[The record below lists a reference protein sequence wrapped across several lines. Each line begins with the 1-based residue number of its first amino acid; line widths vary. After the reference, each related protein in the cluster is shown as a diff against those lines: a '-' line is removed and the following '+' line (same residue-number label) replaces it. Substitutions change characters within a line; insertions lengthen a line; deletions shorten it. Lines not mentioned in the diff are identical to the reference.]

1 MELTVVVPTF
11 DEGPNVAELVR
22 RLTEATA
29 GLDAEVLFVD
39 DSRDDTPDV
48 IRRVAAASS
57 LPVRLLHRDE
67 PTGGLSGAVV
77 EGLQAARGEWVV
89 VMDGD
94 LQHPPEMV
102 PVLLETA
109 GATGADVVVASR
121 YVGGGDAGGLD
132 GRWRH
137 LVSTAS
143 SLLARSMFPL
153 RLRNV
158 TDPMTGFFAVRAGSI
173 DVAALRPRGF
183 KILLEVLARNK
194 VEVVEEPFVFG
205 ERFAGES
212 KATFANGLRYLQ
224 QLTALRFGRLS
235 TFALVGAFGAV
246 MNLAI
251 MWGLEQF
258 GVHYMPAAVVSAAV
272 TIVMNFLLL
281 EHFVFHDLR
290 AEGRSVWKRAAQS
303 FTFNGIEAAVR
314 LPFLHW
320 LVVLTG
326 MPPVLAQALTL
337 VVAFL
342 LRFVFHAQVVYRPRK
357 SVPDRAEPQL
367 GEPSNAV
374 PPEED

>member
-1 MELTVVVPTF
+1 MQVTVVVPTF
-11 DEGPNVAELVR
+11 NEGPNVAELVR
-22 RLTEATA
+22 RLTAA
-29 GLDAEVLFVD
+29 ADGLELEVLFVD
-39 DSRDDTPDV
+39 DSRDDTPAI
-48 IRRVAAASS
+48 IRQVAETSAV
-57 LPVRLLHRDE
+57 PVRLLHRDE
-67 PTGGLSGAVV
+67 PVGGLSGAVV
-77 EGLQAARGEWVV
+77 EGLEDAQGEWVV

-102 PVLLETA
+102 PVLLDTA
-109 GATGADVVVASR
+109 ATTGADVVVASR

-132 GRWRH
+132 GRWRRM
-137 LVSTAS
+137 VSTAS

-158 TDPMTGFFAVRAGSI
+158 TDPMTGFFAVRTGSI

-183 KILLEVLARNK
+183 KILLEILARNK

-212 KATFANGLRYLQ
+212 KATLSNGLRYLQ
-224 QLTALRFGRLS
+224 QLTALRFGKLS
-235 TFALVGAFGAV
+235 AFALVGAFGAV
-246 MNLAI
+246 LNLAI
-251 MWGLEQF
+251 MWGLEQV

-272 TIVMNFLLL
+272 TIVTNFLLL

-303 FTFNGIEAAVR
+303 FTFNGIEAAIR

-342 LRFVFHAQVVYRPRK
+342 LRFVFHAQVVYRPRRTAPAATLRL
-357 SVPDRAEPQL
+357 PDGEAAPAPAE
-367 GEPSNAV
+367 EK
-374 PPEED
+374 

>member
-1 MELTVVVPTF
+1 MQVTVVVPTF
-11 DEGPNVAELVR
+11 NEGPNVREVVR
-22 RLTEATA
+22 RLGDAVE
-29 GLDAEVLFVD
+29 GIDAEVLFVD

-48 IRRVAAASS
+48 IRAAATTST
-57 LPVRLLHRDE
+57 LPVRLLHRQE
-67 PTGGLSGAVV
+67 PVGGLSGAVV
-77 EGLQAARGEWVV
+77 DGLREARGEWVV

-109 GATGADVVVASR
+109 QETGADVVVASR
-121 YVGGGDAGGLD
+121 YVGGGDASGLD

-143 SLLARSMFPL
+143 SLLARSMFPV

-158 TDPMTGFFAVRAGSI
+158 TDPMTGFFAVRTASI
-173 DVAALRPRGF
+173 DLAALRPRGF

-194 VEVVEEPFVFG
+194 VAVVEEPFVFG

-224 QLTALRFGRLS
+224 QLTALRFGRMS

-246 MNLAI
+246 LNLAI
-251 MWGLEQF
+251 MWGLEQV

-272 TIVMNFLLL
+272 TIVTNFLLL

-290 AEGRSVWKRAAQS
+290 AEGRSVWRRAAQS
-303 FTFNGIEAAVR
+303 FTFNGIEAAIR

-337 VVAFL
+337 IVAFL
-342 LRFVFHAQVVYRPRK
+342 LRFVFHAQVVYRPRA
-357 SVPDRAEPQL
+357 SVPAREAPLVE
-367 GEPSNAV
+367 EPSRAV
-374 PPEED
+374 SDDDQ

>member
-1 MELTVVVPTF
+1 MQVTVVVPTF
-11 DEGPNVAELVR
+11 EEGPNVAELVR
-22 RLTEATA
+22 RL
-29 GLDAEVLFVD
+29 GDAVDGIDTEVLFVD
-39 DSRDDTPDV
+39 DSRDDTPEV
-48 IRRVAAASS
+48 IRRVAASAPI
-57 LPVRLLHRDE
+57 PVRLLHRDQ
-67 PTGGLSGAVV
+67 PVGGLSGAVV
-77 EGLQAARGEWVV
+77 EGLRAARGEWVV

-94 LQHPPEMV
+94 LQHPPEMT

-109 GATGADVVVASR
+109 LSTGADVVVASR

-132 GRWRH
+132 GRWRR
-137 LVSTAS
+137 LVSMAS
-143 SLLARSMFPL
+143 SLLARSMFPV

-158 TDPMTGFFAVRAGSI
+158 TDPMTGFFAVRTASI
-173 DVAALRPRGF
+173 DLAALRPRGF
-183 KILLEVLARNK
+183 KILLEILARNK

-224 QLTALRFGRLS
+224 QLTALRFGRMS

-251 MWGLEQF
+251 MWGLEQV

-272 TIVMNFLLL
+272 TIVTNFLLL

-303 FTFNGIEAAVR
+303 FTFNGIEAALR

-342 LRFVFHAQVVYRPRK
+342 LRFVFHAQVVYRPRR
-357 SVPDRAEPQL
+357 SVPDRAVPL
-367 GEPSNAV
+367 DGERSATA

>member
-1 MELTVVVPTF
+1 MQVTVVVPTF
-11 DEGPNVAELVR
+11 NEGPNVEELVG
-22 RLTEATA
+22 RLAVAVE
-29 GLDAEVLFVD
+29 GIDAEVLFVD
-39 DSRDDTPDV
+39 DSTDDTPV
-48 IRRVAAASS
+48 VVARVAGSSS

-67 PTGGLSGAVV
+67 PVGGLSGAVV
-77 EGLQAARGEWVV
+77 EGLGEARGEWVV

-109 GATGADVVVASR
+109 ASTGADIVVASR
-121 YVGGGDAGGLD
+121 YTGNGDAGGLD

-137 LVSTAS
+137 LVSSAS
-143 SLLARSMFPL
+143 SLLARSMFPV

-158 TDPMTGFFAVRAGSI
+158 TDPMTGFFAVRTTAI

-183 KILLEVLARNK
+183 KILLEILARNK

-224 QLTALRFGRLS
+224 QLTALRFGRMS

-251 MWGLEQF
+251 MWGLEQL

-272 TIVMNFLLL
+272 TIVTNFLLL

-290 AEGRSVWKRAAQS
+290 DEGRNVWKRAAQS

-357 SVPDRAEPQL
+357 SEPEPVVPL
-367 GEPSNAV
+367 TGEKAAPATD
-374 PPEED
+374 ED

>member
-1 MELTVVVPTF
+1 MQVTVVVPTYN
-11 DEGPNVAELVR
+11 EGPNVAELVR
-22 RLTEATA
+22 RLTSAA
-29 GLDAEVLFVD
+29 GRLDVELLFVD

-48 IRRVAAASS
+48 IRRVAAAAS

-77 EGLQAARGEWVV
+77 EGLRAARGEWVV

-102 PVLLETA
+102 PVLLDTA
-109 GATGADVVVASR
+109 AATGADVVVASR

-132 GRWRH
+132 GRWRR

-143 SLLARSMFPL
+143 SVLARSMFPV

-158 TDPMTGFFAVRAGSI
+158 TDPMTGFFAVRTGSI

-183 KILLEVLARNK
+183 KILLEILARNK
-194 VEVVEEPFVFG
+194 VQVVEEPFVFG

-212 KATFANGLRYLQ
+212 KASLANGLRYLQ
-224 QLTALRFGRLS
+224 QLTALRFGKLS
-235 TFALVGAFGAV
+235 AFAVVGAFGAV
-246 MNLAI
+246 LNLAI
-251 MWGLEQF
+251 MWGLEQV

-272 TIVMNFLLL
+272 TITTNFLLL
-281 EHFVFHDLR
+281 ERFVFHDLR
-290 AEGRSVWKRAAQS
+290 SEGRSVWKRAAQS

-342 LRFVFHAQVVYRPRK
+342 LRFVFHAQVVYRPRRTAPAATLRL
-357 SVPDRAEPQL
+357 SDGETAPAPAE
-367 GEPSNAV
+367 EA
-374 PPEED
+374 